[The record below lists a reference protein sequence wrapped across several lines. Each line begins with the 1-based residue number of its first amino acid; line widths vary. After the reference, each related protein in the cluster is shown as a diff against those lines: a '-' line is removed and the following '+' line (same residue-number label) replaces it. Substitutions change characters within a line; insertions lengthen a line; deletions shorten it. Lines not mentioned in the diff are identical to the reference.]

1 MDFSLSETALQR
13 RELIHAVAEN
23 MMRPISREF
32 DENEHSDAWDFFNT
46 MWEFSSASPADAQ
59 ISGDAENKKKGPSE
73 RTLIAAIQIEELS
86 WGDAGLY
93 LSIPNPAL
101 GGAAVNAAGTPEQK
115 KRFLG
120 DFHSGK
126 PRWAAMAITE
136 PHFGSDSKQVATT
149 AVRDGDEWV
158 LNGTKIFCTSGKRAL
173 EDSDGFVV
181 VWATLDA
188 SKGRAAIKSFIVP
201 AGTPG
206 VTVDKLEHKM
216 GIRASDTAVIR
227 LEDARIPA
235 DNLLGSAEISDKGR
249 EGFKGVMATFDATR
263 PIVAASALGI
273 AQAAVDFVTDALVEA
288 GIEIRYEAGT
298 REMTVLEKEVIDMQ
312 SQLQAA
318 RLLTWRACNMIDRGE
333 RNSREAS
340 MCKSKAG
347 LAVTLITQKA
357 VELLGPLGYSRKN
370 LLEKWMRDAK
380 INDIF
385 EGTQQINLMIVA
397 RSILG
402 YSSKELN

>member
-13 RELIHAVAEN
+13 RELLHAVAEN

-46 MWEFSSASPADAQ
+46 MWELSSASPADAQ

>member
-13 RELIHAVAEN
+13 RELLHAVAEN